1 VAVLAALAVAGCGG
15 DDERPV
21 VAAASSLRVALAEV
35 GDARIA
41 FGGSD
46 ELTAQIRT
54 GARIDVFVA
63 AGTELPAALRADG
76 LAEEPVPV
84 ATNELVVAVPA
95 EGGRVRG
102 LGDLSSPGVRIALG
116 AKGVPVG
123 DLAHE
128 VIGRLGGRAA
138 AAGIARNV
146 VSKEPDVAGVVA
158 KVAQGAVDAGFVYAT
173 DVRATP
179 DTRALTL
186 PAATK
191 PRLAYAAVVVG
202 AGRHADAGRAYVR
215 SLLRGDGARA
225 LRAAGF
231 GPPP

>member
-1 VAVLAALAVAGCGG
+1 MAAVAAAVLGGCGEG
-15 DDERPV
+15 DERPV

-35 GDARIA
+35 GGARIA

-46 ELTAQIRT
+46 ELAAQIRT

-63 AGTELPAALRADG
+63 AGTVLPAALRADG
-76 LAEEPVPV
+76 LTEAPVPV

-95 EGGRVRG
+95 RGGGVRR
-102 LGDLSSPGVRIALG
+102 LADLSRPGVRVALG
-116 AKGVPVG
+116 ARAVPVG
-123 DLAHE
+123 DLARD
-128 VIGRLGGRAA
+128 VIERLGDRA

-146 VSKEPDVAGVVA
+146 VSEEPDVAGVVA

-179 DTRALTL
+179 DVRALPL
-186 PAATK
+186 PAATQ
-191 PRLAYAAVVVG
+191 PRLAYAAAVVS
-202 AGRHADAGRAYVR
+202 AGRHRDAARAYVR
-215 SLLRGDGARA
+215 SLERGEGARA